1 MPRQC
6 KLVQQLEL
14 GWAAM
19 ALDYLHL
26 GGVFLSWGSDSVNQR
41 GVSLT
46 VEDGGPARSSC
57 TLPRQRSVSDKPGS
71 ILLDPL
77 AMVKRVVGQEI
88 VTAASGGVACEVDA
102 MVLAQAE
109 NDSKI
114 GGLCRSSPV
123 ELRSELC

>member
-1 MPRQC
+1 VRGLRARMPWQC

-14 GWAAM
+14 SWAAM

-26 GGVFLSWGSDSVNQR
+26 GGVFLSLGSDSVNQR
-41 GVSLT
+41 GVALT

-77 AMVKRVVGQEI
+77 AMVKSH
-88 VTAASGGVACEVDA
+88 SGH
-102 MVLAQAE
+102 
-109 NDSKI
+109 N
-114 GGLCRSSPV
+114 
-123 ELRSELC
+123 